1 MFKGPRDFW
10 NFQKSFGSEV
20 GILVWN
26 GEQLACSSPSQASTS
41 WQNLAELWQ
50 GVVLERLDRLSVVEF
65 LYAVSLF
72 RADIIHF
79 EVLLVL
85 LLQEPFDVI
94 QRA

>member
-1 MFKGPRDFW
+1 MEWGT
-10 NFQKSFGSEV
+10 V
-20 GILVWN
+20 GLFLPKPGQHILA
-26 GEQLACSSPSQASTS
+26 ERED
-41 WQNLAELWQ
+41 LAELWQ

-72 RADIIHF
+72 RAEIIHF

-94 QRA
+94 QRVRMSPTWGFRAKPYLLKERP